1 MKLFDAH
8 THYSASGTS
17 PSGGEAGVLCCSTG
31 PADWHKVF
39 GLTCGDARVTP
50 AFGVHPW
57 FAASAR
63 GAWLEELEALLK
75 SVPSCVGEIGLDSL
89 KGQQGQEEVFNAQ
102 LALAARLGRPAVLHC
117 VRAWDKMPAMVST
130 ASLPAFLLHA
140 YGGPADLVPALA
152 AGGGY
157 FSFGSEIDRPEREKL
172 RAALRAVPS
181 DRLLFESEGAGARG
195 LAGVLD
201 AAAQLLGG
209 TAAGLAELTF
219 NNSSRFLRGC
229 GK

>member
-8 THYSASGTS
+8 THYSASGKAPT
-17 PSGGEAGVLCCSTG
+17 GGEAGVLCCSTG

-39 GLTCGDARVTP
+39 ELTRGDARVTP

-57 FAASAR
+57 FAASAA
-63 GAWLEELEALLK
+63 GAWLEELETLLK
-75 SVPSCVGEIGLDSL
+75 SVPSCVGEIGLDAL
-89 KGQQGQEEVFNAQ
+89 RGQQGQEEVFSAQ
-102 LALAARLGRPAVLHC
+102 LGLAARLGRPAVLHC
-117 VRAWDKMPAMVST
+117 VRAWDKMPALLS
-130 ASLPAFLLHA
+130 AARLPAFLLHA
-140 YGGPADLVPALA
+140 YGGPAGLVPVLA

-157 FSFGSEIDRPEREKL
+157 FSFGAEIARPEREKL

-181 DRLLFESEGAGARG
+181 DRLLFESEGAGAGG
-195 LAGVLD
+195 LAGVI
-201 AAAQLLGG
+201 AAAAHLLGG
-209 TAAGLAELTF
+209 TEAGLAELTF

>member
-8 THYSASGTS
+8 THYSASGTA
-17 PSGGEAGVLCCSTG
+17 PSGGETGVLCCATG
-31 PADWHKVF
+31 PADWHKVYE
-39 GLTCGDARVTP
+39 LTRGDSRVTP
-50 AFGVHPW
+50 AFGLHPW
-57 FAASAR
+57 YAASA
-63 GAWLEELEALLK
+63 GGVWLEELETLLK
-75 SVPSCVGEIGLDSL
+75 SVPSCVGEIGLDAL
-89 KGQQGQEEVFNAQ
+89 RGQQGQEEVFGAQ
-102 LALAARLGRPAVLHC
+102 LALAARLGRPAVVHC
-117 VRAWDKMPAMVST
+117 VRAWDKMPALLS
-130 ASLPAFLLHA
+130 AARLPAYLLHG

-157 FSFGSEIDRPEREKL
+157 FSFGAELARPEREKL

-195 LAGVLD
+195 VAGVID

-209 TAAGLAELTF
+209 TASGLAELTF
-219 NNSSRFLRGC
+219 NNASRFLRGC